1 MKLKL
6 LEIMKNKNITAYQLS
21 KQTGIP
27 TALFYDLDKG
37 RQKDITLT
45 RAYKIAK
52 TLNINIEDLIEGEEY
67 ERN

>member
-6 LEIMKNKNITAYQLS
+6 LDIMKYKHITAYQLS

-52 TLNINIEDLIEGEEY
+52 ALNIKIEDLIQEEDY
-67 ERN
+67 EK